1 VLASVAI
8 PVRGMT
14 CAACQAR
21 VQRVLQREPGVDSA
35 SVNLM
40 LANAAVRYD
49 PASTTPE
56 RLVAAIRATGYDA
69 DAPLVAPSSLDE
81 QSAHDTEQQ
90 HEFVVLRAKA
100 IFALVAGLFAM
111 IASVPLMVATASGHG
126 ATIDPLMRAIM
137 DRIAPALRQALPWL
151 FAAPRQA
158 IAWILLAWTLAVMAW
173 AGRHFYVRAWKA
185 GQHRTADMNTLIA
198 VGTAA
203 ALGYSVV
210 ATVAPGVFTARG
222 LAPDVYYEAVIL
234 IIAFI
239 LVGNALEARAKRR
252 TATALRA
259 LASLQPRTARVM
271 REGADVDLPIEA
283 VRSDDEVL
291 VRPGERIPVD
301 GGVVAGES
309 AVDESMLTGEALP
322 VAKRVGDLVIGGTVN
337 GTGALRVRATRVG
350 AESTLAG
357 IVRLMRDAQSSSAP
371 LQQLADRISAV
382 FVPAII
388 GLAVVTFIVW
398 VTTAHDAPVM
408 RGFAA
413 AVAVLII
420 ACPCAMGLAVPTA
433 VMVATGRGAELGV
446 LIKGGD
452 SLQRAGEVDT
462 VVLDKTGTVTEGAPV
477 VAGVILAASG
487 RLTVDD
493 VLRFAA
499 AVESLSQHPLA
510 AAIIAERDRRGLA
523 VLPAEHF
530 RSTSGLGA
538 TASVDGHMVVIG
550 NAAMLRQMSIDTQSL
565 AAGLDRVAS
574 QRQTSVLVAV
584 DGAAAGLITL
594 ADPIRGTAA
603 AAIAR
608 LHAAGLDVVLLSGDR
623 RGVAE
628 SVAREVGV
636 RRVVADVLPE
646 GKVAEIARM
655 QREGHVVAMVGD
667 GINDAPALAQADVGI
682 AMGGGTAIAIE
693 AADAALMREDLG
705 AVADA
710 IELSRR
716 AVRVIR
722 QNLFWAFAY
731 NVIAIPIAAG
741 ALYPSTGLLL
751 SPVLASAAMAMSSVT
766 VLGNSLRLMRKT

>member
-1 VLASVAI
+1 MPVPASITI

-21 VQRVLQREPGVDSA
+21 VQRALQREPGVDFA
-35 SVNLM
+35 AVNLM
-40 LANAAVRYD
+40 LANAAIRYD

-69 DAPLVAPSSLDE
+69 EAPLVAVSALDE
-81 QSAHDTEQQ
+81 QAARDTEQQ

-100 IFALVAGLFAM
+100 IFALVAGLIAM
-111 IASVPLMVATASGHG
+111 IGSVPLMVTAANAHRT
-126 ATIDPLMRAIM
+126 TIDPLMRAIM
-137 DRIAPALRQALPWL
+137 DRIAPALRQAVPPL

-158 IAWILLAWTLAVMAW
+158 IAWSLLALTLTVMAW

-185 GQHRTADMNTLIA
+185 WQHRAADMNTLIA
-198 VGTAA
+198 VGTGA
-203 ALGYSVV
+203 ALVYSVV
-210 ATVAPGVFTARG
+210 ATVVPGVFIARG

-239 LVGNALEARAKRR
+239 LVGNALEARAKRQ

-259 LASLQPRTARVM
+259 LAGLQPRVARVM
-271 REGADVDLPIEA
+271 RDGADLDVPIEA
-283 VRSDDEVL
+283 VRRDDEVL
-291 VRPGERIPVD
+291 IRPGERIPVD
-301 GGVVAGES
+301 GGVIAGES
-309 AVDESMLTGEALP
+309 VVDESMLTGEALP
-322 VAKRVGDLVIGGTVN
+322 VAKRVGDLVVGGTVN

-350 AESTLAG
+350 ADSTLAA
-357 IVRLMRDAQSSSAP
+357 IVRLMRDAQNSRAP

-388 GLAVVTFIVW
+388 GLSIVTFIVW
-398 VTTAHDAPVM
+398 ASTAHDAPVM
-408 RGFAA
+408 RGFSA

-433 VMVATGRGAELGV
+433 VMVATGRGAEQGV

-477 VAGVILAASG
+477 VSGVIVAASG
-487 RLTVDD
+487 RVTVDD
-493 VLRFAA
+493 LLEFTA

-510 AAIIAERDRRGLA
+510 AAIVAECARRGLA
-523 VLPAEHF
+523 VRQAKHF
-530 RSTSGLGA
+530 SSTSGLGA
-538 TASVDGHMVVIG
+538 TASVDGHAVVIG
-550 NAAMLRQMSIDTQSL
+550 NAAMLRHMSIDPEPL
-565 AAGLDRVAS
+565 AAGLDGVAS
-574 QRQTSVLVAV
+574 QRETSVLVAI
-584 DGAAAGLITL
+584 DGVAAGLISL
-594 ADPIRGTAA
+594 ADPIRVTAA
-603 AAIAR
+603 PAIAR
-608 LHAAGLDVVLLSGDR
+608 LQAAGLDVVLLTGDR
-623 RGVAE
+623 HGVAE
-628 SVAREVGV
+628 SVAHEVGV
-636 RRVVADVLPE
+636 RRVVAGVLPE
-646 GKVAEIARM
+646 GKVAEIARL

-682 AMGGGTAIAIE
+682 AMGGGTAIALE

-710 IELSRR
+710 IDLSRR

-766 VLGNSLRLMRKT
+766 VVANSLRLKR